1 MELASLVI
9 QNAFGGLFYGCFQ
22 KTQKFD
28 LNHSEI
34 LNFGFNS
41 TWKFEPDPKPEEAR
55 SDHIFWAFGKTQSNS
70 NPKVQTRHETRNP
83 RNFDLLQSYQIKSEK
98 RLFKLCIEIFCAK
111 LKIDLKI
118 FAKALEVAKRKTFL
132 RWIEDPWSFCTTLK
146 NAPSSFNSTTAC
158 PHLLAKLEQ
167 RDGFWWRHRLQR
179 EKIWWSSERKVVVG
193 LIGL

>member
-9 QNAFGGLFYGCFQ
+9 QNAFWGLFYGCFQ

-41 TWKFEPDPKPEEAR
+41 TRKFEPDPKPEEAR
-55 SDHIFWAFGKTQSNS
+55 SDHIFWAFDKTQSNS
-70 NPKVQTRHETRNP
+70 NLKVQTRHETRNP

-118 FAKALEVAKRKTFL
+118 FAKALEVAKRKTFFALDRRSL
-132 RWIEDPWSFCTTLK
+132 RSFCTTLK
-146 NAPSSFNSTTAC
+146 NVPSSFSSSSSTTAC
-158 PHLLAKLEQ
+158 PHVPKLEQ
-167 RDGFWWRHRLQR
+167 Q
-179 EKIWWSSERKVVVG
+179 S
-193 LIGL
+193 

>member
-9 QNAFGGLFYGCFQ
+9 QNAFWGLFYGCFQ

-41 TWKFEPDPKPEEAR
+41 TRKFEPDPKPEEAR

-132 RWIEDPWSFCTTLK
+132 RWIEDPWDPFALRWKMSHP
-146 NAPSSFNSTTAC
+146 AS
-158 PHLLAKLEQ
+158 
-167 RDGFWWRHRLQR
+167 
-179 EKIWWSSERKVVVG
+179 VVVVLPVHMFQNLSSRAKASSG
-193 LIGL
+193 EMAFGDVTDCKEKRFGEAQKGK